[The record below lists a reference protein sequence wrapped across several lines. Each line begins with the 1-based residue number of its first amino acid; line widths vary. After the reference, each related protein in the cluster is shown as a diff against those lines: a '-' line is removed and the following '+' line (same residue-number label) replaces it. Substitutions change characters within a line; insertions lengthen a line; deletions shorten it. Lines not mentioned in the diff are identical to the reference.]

1 MSAPRDIDTP
11 LGPVRGFHDDLI
23 SDHLER
29 FGEWAPF
36 ETRLAAELLRD
47 EADALV
53 LDAGAFVGTFGL
65 ELLHSGACARVLA
78 VEGNAETYGALAH
91 NAHTLAPGTLTPVLG
106 ALGLPEGASLRQV
119 VDPTNRGGA
128 RFSDEAVEEEGA
140 SGVGG
145 PVTSLILS
153 DLRSEHGA
161 YALAKFDLEGCELR
175 ALKSEQGFLHA
186 ARPALLIEASDT
198 PQTIQIGN
206 YCRWLGYHLFYADL
220 PVWRRD
226 NPKDAD
232 TPIFHLAHE
241 GALVAASEETLARL
255 EASEAARELRAA
267 GGRLVPAM
275 RPEDLIDALWHTPRW
290 SNAHWAALSREALIA
305 ELGKLGKWKSRAVYA
320 AALRPD
326 TPFGPDET

>member
-1 MSAPRDIDTP
+1 MTGPRDIDTP
-11 LGPVRGFHDDLI
+11 LGSVRGFEGDLI
-23 SDHLER
+23 SDHLEA

-36 ETRLAAELLRD
+36 ETRLAAELLRG
-47 EADALV
+47 ESDALV

-65 ELLHSGACARVLA
+65 ELLHAGACARVLA
-78 VEGNAETYGALAH
+78 VEGNAQNFEALDH
-91 NAHTLAPGTLTPVLG
+91 NARTLAPGALTPVLG
-106 ALGLPEGASLRQV
+106 ALGLKTGASAHQV
-119 VDPTNRGGA
+119 VDPANRGGA
-128 RFSDEAVEEEGA
+128 RFSDDAPDGEAGNGA
-140 SGVGG
+140 
-145 PVTSLILS
+145 PVPSLALS
-153 DLRSEHGA
+153 ALRAEHGA
-161 YALAKFDLEGCELR
+161 YQLAKFDLEGCELR

-186 ARPALLIEASDT
+186 AKPVLLIEASDT

-220 PVWRRD
+220 PVWRRN
-226 NPKDAD
+226 NPKAAD

-241 GALVAASEETLARL
+241 GALVAAPRETLERL
-255 EASEAARELRAA
+255 EASDAARELRAA

-290 SNAHWAALSREALIA
+290 SNAHWAGLSREALIA

-326 TPFGPDET
+326 QPFGPEDA